1 MRSVTSQLQANCL
14 YRYLYVSAGAITI
27 DVAANKFTDTAGNNN
42 TVATQFN
49 WTYDN
54 VSPTMTI
61 TAANSSGSAVSSG
74 STTNDATLTV
84 AFTASEETSNFTASD
99 ITVSAARSAL
109 LLVLLSVKKNE

>member
-1 MRSVTSQLQANCL
+1 MKVFITGIAGFLGSHLANRMIEL
-14 YRYLYVSAGAITI
+14 GHDVS
-27 DVAANKFTDTAGNNN
+27 GNDNL
-42 TVATQFN
+42 ATNQFN

-99 ITVSAARSAL
+99 ITVSGGAISSFAATSITISFR
-109 LLVLLSVKKNE
+109 